1 MPMGM
6 PSMRESGRPAF
17 QRAVLA
23 SAAAR
28 APVSFRAAKARTT
41 GSRSLIVSRQRSR

>member
-1 MPMGM
+1 MLIGS
-6 PSMRESGRPAF
+6 PSIGDSGWPDF

-28 APVSFRAAKARTT
+28 APSTFRAA
-41 GSRSLIVSRQRSR
+41 